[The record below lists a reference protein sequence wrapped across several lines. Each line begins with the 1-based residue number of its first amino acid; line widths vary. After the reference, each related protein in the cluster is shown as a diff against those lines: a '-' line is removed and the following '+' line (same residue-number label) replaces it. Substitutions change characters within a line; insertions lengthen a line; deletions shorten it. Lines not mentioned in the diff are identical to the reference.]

1 MKTRTFADRLSDH
14 KKQLQRVAGIGIGAD
29 TAINTAYIYESLTI
43 SDSGLLPIIACAVF
57 ALFWFNSVYWAT
69 SFGIDLL
76 SNADEDKK
84 RKVLPLWSGFMG
96 VVLGISVYMSANFL
110 GLDLSENEYLQ
121 DTIYSVFE
129 VESTVS
135 KKHSNVMRL
144 ETVFESSGSNAKVMK
159 ALEIK
164 EGGISGKSG
173 LGEVASLLASL
184 EAVTSLSRKQLVQ
197 ANGLAEPVKREIS
210 ELKEDIRRISAREDL
225 NYHEKTDHLKEK
237 IELLSLAVKQLQ
249 QNLPISTI
257 TNAIDALGQDFKAS
271 GINDTASQRI
281 TAVFHPIS
289 TRLSRELGSLKEAS
303 RLEIPSIKN
312 LSDYELLSRS
322 DEVLPLLVISL
333 ILASMPLGLSFCIFL
348 ISPSQSEVDH
358 QVVSPVSGISTEAT
372 KDNKESMYPINSI
385 TNNTKH

>member
-1 MKTRTFADRLSDH
+1 MKTATFADRLSDH

-129 VESTVS
+129 VESAVS

-144 ETVFESSGSNAKVMK
+144 ETVFESSGSNAKIMK

-184 EAVTSLSRKQLVQ
+184 EDVTSLSRKQLVQ

-271 GINDTASQRI
+271 GVNDTASQRI

-289 TRLSRELGSLKEAS
+289 TRLFRELGSL
-303 RLEIPSIKN
+303 N
-312 LSDYELLSRS
+312 LKKS
-322 DEVLPLLVISL
+322 VHP
-333 ILASMPLGLSFCIFL
+333 
-348 ISPSQSEVDH
+348 
-358 QVVSPVSGISTEAT
+358 T
-372 KDNKESMYPINSI
+372 NKAF
-385 TNNTKH
+385 

>member
-1 MKTRTFADRLSDH
+1 MKTLSFADRLSDH

-43 SDSGLLPIIACAVF
+43 NDSGLIPIIACFVF

-76 SNADEDKK
+76 SNADDDKK
-84 RKVLPLWSGFMG
+84 QKVLPLWSGFMG
-96 VVLGISVYMSANFL
+96 VVLAISVYMSANFL

-121 DTIYSVFE
+121 DTIFSVFE
-129 VESTVS
+129 VENTVTT
-135 KKHSNVMRL
+135 KHSNIMRL
-144 ETVFESSGSNAKVMK
+144 ETVFEIAGSNAKVMK

-164 EGGISGKSG
+164 EGGISGKRG

-184 EAVTSLSRKQLVQ
+184 EDITSLSRKQLVQ
-197 ANGLAEPVKREIS
+197 ANGLAEPVKREIN

-225 NYHEKTDHLKEK
+225 SYHEKTDHLKEK
-237 IELLSLAVKQLQ
+237 IELLGLAVKRLQ

-257 TNAIDALGQDFKAS
+257 TNAIDSLGQDFKAS
-271 GINDTASQRI
+271 GINDQASQRL

-289 TRLSRELGSLKEAS
+289 TRLSRELGSLKETS

-312 LSDYELLSRS
+312 LSDYELLSQS

-348 ISPSQSEVDH
+348 ISPSQTELLLQELPPANKVNNEIK
-358 QVVSPVSGISTEAT
+358 VENGETVIS
-372 KDNKESMYPINSI
+372 MPPI
-385 TNNTKH
+385 TTRTKH

>member
-1 MKTRTFADRLSDH
+1 MKTLTFADRLNDH

-43 SDSGLLPIIACAVF
+43 NDSGLIPIIACLVF
-57 ALFWFNSVYWAT
+57 ALFWYNSVYWAT

-84 RKVLPLWSGFMG
+84 RKVLPLWTGFMA
-96 VVLGISVYMSANFL
+96 VVLAVSVYMSANFL
-110 GLDLSENEYLQ
+110 GQDISENEYLQ
-121 DTIYSVFE
+121 DTIFSVFE
-129 VESTVS
+129 VESTVT

-144 ETVFESSGSNAKVMK
+144 ETVFETSGSNAKIMK
-159 ALEIK
+159 TLEIK

-184 EAVTSLSRKQLVQ
+184 EDVTSLSRKQLVQ

-225 NYHEKTDHLKEK
+225 SYHEKTDYLKEK
-237 IELLSLAVKQLQ
+237 IELLSLAVKRLQ
-249 QNLPISTI
+249 QSLPISII

-271 GINDTASQRI
+271 GINDQASQRI

-303 RLEIPSIKN
+303 RLEVPSIKN

-348 ISPSQSEVDH
+348 ISPSETEPPL
-358 QVVSPVSGISTEAT
+358 QVASPANIVSNGVKPLNEESVIPMPPIS
-372 KDNKESMYPINSI
+372 
-385 TNNTKH
+385 NTKH